1 DPATYEEAMM
11 SPDSNKWQEA
21 MKSEMGSMY
30 DNKVWTL
37 VDLPDS
43 RKAVENKWIFKRKTD
58 ADGNITVYKA
68 RLVAKGFR
76 QIQGVD
82 YDETFS
88 PVAKLKSVRILLAIA
103 AFFDYEIWQMDVKT
117 AFLNGDIEEELYMVQ
132 PKGFV
137 DPKNAD
143 KVCKLQRSIYGL
155 KQASRSWNRRFDKVI
170 KDFGFI
176 QCHGEACIYKKIKTS
191 NRAITE
197 YIPGQDSKK
206 FRMDESKKGFLP
218 MLPGKVLSKTQGPAT
233 AEERERMSQIP
244 YASVGSIMYAMLC
257 TRPDIAHAVSLT
269 SRYQSDPGI
278 EHWTAVKNI
287 LYLKRTKDMF
297 LCYGGDQELV
307 VTSYTDASWN
317 TDPDDSKSQSGYVF
331 ILNGAAVSWASS
343 KQCTVVKS
351 STESEYIAAS
361 EASSEAVWMKRF
373 IVELGVVPSALD
385 PLVIYCDNMGAIA
398 NAQEPR
404 SHKRLKHIKLR
415 YHSIR
420 EYIEDG
426 EVKICKVHTDLNVAD
441 PLTKALP
448 RAKHDQ
454 HQNAMGVRY
463 GYIYLMKHK
472 SETFEKFKEFQS
484 EVENQRN
491 KKIKFLRSDRGGEY
505 LSYEFSMH
513 LKKCGILSQLTPPG
527 TPQRNVSERRNRTLL
542 DMVRSMMSLTDLP
555 LSFWSYALETAAFTL
570 NRAPSKSVETTP
582 YELWFNK
589 KPKLSFLK
597 VWGCEAYV
605 KKLQPDKLEPK
616 AEKCV
621 FIGYP
626 KETIGST
633 RDRATPDWYD
643 PCLNVMIV
651 DNNDEDPATY
661 EEAMMSP
668 DSNKWQEAMKSEMG
682 SMYDNKVWTLVDLP
696 DSRKAV
702 ENKWIFKR
710 KTDADGVDYD
720 ETFSPVAKLK
730 SVRILLAIAAFFDYE
745 IWQMDVKTAFLNG
758 DIEEELYMRSIYGL
772 KQASRSWNRRF
783 DKVIKDFG
791 FIQCHG
797 EACIYKKVSGSSV
810 AFLILYVDDILLIG
824 NDIELLSSVKGYLN
838 NSFSMKD
845 LGEASYIL
853 GIKIYRDRSRRLI
866 GLSQS
871 TYLDKILKKF
881 RMDESKKGF
890 LPMLPG
896 KVLSKT
902 QGPATA
908 EERERM
914 SQIPYASAVGSI
926 MYAMLCTRP
935 DIAHAVS
942 LTSRYQSDPG
952 IEHWTAVKNILKYL
966 KRTKDMFL
974 CYGGDQ
980 ELVVTS
986 YTDASWNTDPDDSK
1000 SQSGYVFILNGAAVS
1015 WASSKQCTVAKSST
1029 ESEYIAAEAS
1039 SEAVWMKRFIVEL
1052 GVVPSALDPLVI
1064 YCDNM
1069 GAIANAQEPRSH
1081 KRLKHIR
1088 RRWRKMTSTSDIAT
1102 DFAFFAK
1109 KYKGKL
1115 PMLLN
1120 DKKKKRTC
1128 YNCDEESHFANECP
1142 YEKRVDKPK
1151 FIKGVKPRLKPNPI
1165 NDLYKRNKGRA
1176 FVGAEYL
1183 SDEEEEDEEKEAGV
1197 AGLAFSKP
1205 GSLFTYDY
1213 SKDYSTENDVGSS
1226 FMARITQDD
1235 DSDDSSSS
1243 TTVGSCLMA
1252 RETKVMEPPPSLSSV
1267 LDNEAENQDEL
1278 TVLKELY
1285 NVRCTLRGEAL
1296 VKFDFLMDSLKEKDE
1311 SIEELEYHLND
1322 KERRFNLL
1330 RQELKTERCISQG
1343 LKQQIETYELDKV
1356 KDLETIERAQSLTQ
1370 ELNASKEELEVA
1382 HASLTRDLDHLERA
1396 NKLVKDELKKLGK
1409 NHDLLQETYSKAL
1422 ESMND
1427 SIVDKNVAS
1436 SSTTFTSEHAK
1447 LVAEHVRLQ
1456 EELSLHVETNTYLE
1470 SLVTKYGLNYYP
1482 NESACEQATTLEEN
1496 VRLKKELAK
1505 FTTTKSK
1512 MGLDDLL
1519 SNQRSNNQKYGLGY
1533 VPKSYKKNNYKK
1545 EKPAQEKN
1553 KKVTNDGK
1561 APKGKAASGDRT
1573 GPNNHY
1579 ALFVDY
1585 YGDVYANYVGPRNGY
1600 AYRGSDNLK
1609 LVLVGYVENNL
1620 YVVDL
1625 SKESPSP
1632 STCLMAA
1639 KHDEGWLWHRRLG
1652 HVNMRNLK
1660 QLLKGEHIVGL
1671 TGISFEKDRVCSAC
1685 VAGKQLKK
1693 KHPIKSIVTTSRP
1706 LELLHLDLFGPSHYD
1721 TLGGS
1726 KYGLVIVDD
1735 YSRYSWVFL
1744 LKSKDE
1750 THREF
1755 ITFAKK
1761 AQRTYESEIKAIR
1774 TDNGTEFKNYTMQE
1788 FVDDEGIK
1796 HEFSA
1801 PYTPQQNGVV
1811 ERKNRTIIEMAR
1823 TMLSEF
1829 NSPHNFWGEAISTA
1843 VHYSNRLFLRPLH
1856 NKTPYELLTGNKPNV
1871 MYIRVFG
1878 CKCLVKNN
1886 KGKLG
1891 KFETRTIEGIFVGY
1905 AENSHAYRYYNRS
1918 TGTIEVSC
1926 DVVFLEDNGSQ
1937 VEQVVP
1943 CVAGNNDDP
1952 SSAIKHMGIGHIRPM
1967 EVHSDDQGDGI
1978 DVSSSPQVEPSS
1990 TQVEPSSATQDVSST
2005 QDEPHPEEQ
2014 EESPQPT
2021 EQDHDDDQETS
2032 STHVQAQVVPH
2043 DQVLARDEFI
2053 DHEGTIR
2060 KIKAA
2065 TRASDM
2071 KVDLVLG
2078 SISKGVVHEALVDP
2092 DWVIAMQEELECFTR
2107 NEVWSL
2113 VERPKDHRI
2122 NVIGTKWVFK
2132 NKQDE
2137 DGIVIRN
2144 KARLVAQGFAQIE
2157 GMDFEDTFAPV
2168 ARLEAIRLLL
2178 AFASFHNFKLY
2189 QMDVKSA
2196 FLNGPLKE
2204 TAYVAQPPGFEDP
2217 CRPNHVYLLHK
2228 ALYGLKQAPRAWYEF
2243 LRDFLLQD
2251 GFCMGTVD
2259 STLFTKRVKGGG
2271 LFICQIYVDDIIFG
2285 GTNPNHNKAFELL
2298 MTRKFEMS
2306 MMGEL
2311 KFFLGFQVRQL
2322 AKGTFISQEKYVK
2335 DMLKKFNMTNASPM
2349 KTPMPV
2355 KGQLGSCDGEKDVDI
2370 KPGRPASQ
2378 PAGPAPCP
2386 VNRMDN
2392 RLVRSTVRSD
2402 RPLRRL
2408 AQLFRII
2415 SSKHLDIG
2423 YAFGFLIYTDDMYTY
2438 PLCSLLFYFA
2448 DSQEVGAVRIVALP
2462 PREEGLQRLHH
2473 AVLVAV
2479 QLSPLVAVQLG
2490 DASSHLPIKGKI
2502 NM

>member
-1 DPATYEEAMM
+1 MNRVDEASHNHEASHNLALKARADHGGEEA
-11 SPDSNKWQEA
+11 
-21 MKSEMGSMY
+21 
-30 DNKVWTL
+30 
-37 VDLPDS
+37 
-43 RKAVENKWIFKRKTD
+43 
-58 ADGNITVYKA
+58 
-68 RLVAKGFR
+68 
-76 QIQGVD
+76 
-82 YDETFS
+82 
-88 PVAKLKSVRILLAIA
+88 
-103 AFFDYEIWQMDVKT
+103 YEI
-117 AFLNGDIEEELYMVQ
+117 EE
-132 PKGFV
+132 
-137 DPKNAD
+137 
-143 KVCKLQRSIYGL
+143 
-155 KQASRSWNRRFDKVI
+155 
-170 KDFGFI
+170 
-176 QCHGEACIYKKIKTS
+176 
-191 NRAITE
+191 
-197 YIPGQDSKK
+197 
-206 FRMDESKKGFLP
+206 DE
-218 MLPGKVLSKTQGPAT
+218 
-233 AEERERMSQIP
+233 E
-244 YASVGSIMYAMLC
+244 
-257 TRPDIAHAVSLT
+257 
-269 SRYQSDPGI
+269 
-278 EHWTAVKNI
+278 
-287 LYLKRTKDMF
+287 
-297 LCYGGDQELV
+297 
-307 VTSYTDASWN
+307 
-317 TDPDDSKSQSGYVF
+317 
-331 ILNGAAVSWASS
+331 
-343 KQCTVVKS
+343 
-351 STESEYIAAS
+351 
-361 EASSEAVWMKRF
+361 
-373 IVELGVVPSALD
+373 
-385 PLVIYCDNMGAIA
+385 
-398 NAQEPR
+398 
-404 SHKRLKHIKLR
+404 
-415 YHSIR
+415 
-420 EYIEDG
+420 
-426 EVKICKVHTDLNVAD
+426 
-441 PLTKALP
+441 
-448 RAKHDQ
+448 
-454 HQNAMGVRY
+454 
-463 GYIYLMKHK
+463 
-472 SETFEKFKEFQS
+472 
-484 EVENQRN
+484 
-491 KKIKFLRSDRGGEY
+491 
-505 LSYEFSMH
+505 
-513 LKKCGILSQLTPPG
+513 
-527 TPQRNVSERRNRTLL
+527 
-542 DMVRSMMSLTDLP
+542 
-555 LSFWSYALETAAFTL
+555 
-570 NRAPSKSVETTP
+570 
-582 YELWFNK
+582 
-589 KPKLSFLK
+589 
-597 VWGCEAYV
+597 
-605 KKLQPDKLEPK
+605 
-616 AEKCV
+616 
-621 FIGYP
+621 
-626 KETIGST
+626 
-633 RDRATPDWYD
+633 
-643 PCLNVMIV
+643 
-651 DNNDEDPATY
+651 
-661 EEAMMSP
+661 
-668 DSNKWQEAMKSEMG
+668 
-682 SMYDNKVWTLVDLP
+682 
-696 DSRKAV
+696 
-702 ENKWIFKR
+702 
-710 KTDADGVDYD
+710 
-720 ETFSPVAKLK
+720 
-730 SVRILLAIAAFFDYE
+730 
-745 IWQMDVKTAFLNG
+745 
-758 DIEEELYMRSIYGL
+758 
-772 KQASRSWNRRF
+772 
-783 DKVIKDFG
+783 
-791 FIQCHG
+791 
-797 EACIYKKVSGSSV
+797 
-810 AFLILYVDDILLIG
+810 
-824 NDIELLSSVKGYLN
+824 
-838 NSFSMKD
+838 
-845 LGEASYIL
+845 
-853 GIKIYRDRSRRLI
+853 
-866 GLSQS
+866 
-871 TYLDKILKKF
+871 
-881 RMDESKKGF
+881 
-890 LPMLPG
+890 
-896 KVLSKT
+896 
-902 QGPATA
+902 
-908 EERERM
+908 
-914 SQIPYASAVGSI
+914 
-926 MYAMLCTRP
+926 
-935 DIAHAVS
+935 
-942 LTSRYQSDPG
+942 
-952 IEHWTAVKNILKYL
+952 
-966 KRTKDMFL
+966 
-974 CYGGDQ
+974 
-980 ELVVTS
+980 
-986 YTDASWNTDPDDSK
+986 
-1000 SQSGYVFILNGAAVS
+1000 
-1015 WASSKQCTVAKSST
+1015 
-1029 ESEYIAAEAS
+1029 
-1039 SEAVWMKRFIVEL
+1039 
-1052 GVVPSALDPLVI
+1052 
-1064 YCDNM
+1064 
-1069 GAIANAQEPRSH
+1069 
-1081 KRLKHIR
+1081 
-1088 RRWRKMTSTSDIAT
+1088 MTSTSDIAT

-1165 NDLYKRNKGRA
+1165 NDRYKRNKGRA

-1197 AGLAFSKP
+1197 AGFSKP

-1226 FMARITQDD
+1226 FMARVTQDD

-1243 TTVGSCLMA
+1243 TTIGSCLMA

-1356 KDLETIERAQSLTQ
+1356 KDLETIERAQLLTQ

-1409 NHDLLQETYSKAL
+1409 NHDLLQESYSKAL

-1519 SNQRSNNQKYGLGY
+1519 SKQRSNNQKYGLGY
-1533 VPKSYKKNNYKK
+1533 VPKPYKKNNYNK

-1600 AYRGSDNLK
+1600 AYRGYSIW
-1609 LVLVGYVENNL
+1609 GY
-1620 YVVDL
+1620 
-1625 SKESPSP
+1625 SS
-1632 STCLMAA
+1632 
-1639 KHDEGWLWHRRLG
+1639 G
-1652 HVNMRNLK
+1652 
-1660 QLLKGEHIVGL
+1660 
-1671 TGISFEKDRVCSAC
+1671 
-1685 VAGKQLKK
+1685 
-1693 KHPIKSIVTTSRP
+1693 
-1706 LELLHLDLFGPSHYD
+1706 GP
-1721 TLGGS
+1721 
-1726 KYGLVIVDD
+1726 K
-1735 YSRYSWVFL
+1735 WVFDSGCTNHMTGGRGVL
-1744 LKSKDE
+1744 DQFIEDINKKSSITFGDNSKGK
-1750 THREF
+1750 EF

-1978 DVSSSPQVEPSS
+1978 EVSSSPQVEPSS

-2144 KARLVAQGFAQIE
+2144 KAR
-2157 GMDFEDTFAPV
+2157 
-2168 ARLEAIRLLL
+2168 
-2178 AFASFHNFKLY
+2178 
-2189 QMDVKSA
+2189 
-2196 FLNGPLKE
+2196 
-2204 TAYVAQPPGFEDP
+2204 
-2217 CRPNHVYLLHK
+2217 
-2228 ALYGLKQAPRAWYEF
+2228 
-2243 LRDFLLQD
+2243 
-2251 GFCMGTVD
+2251 
-2259 STLFTKRVKGGG
+2259 
-2271 LFICQIYVDDIIFG
+2271 
-2285 GTNPNHNKAFELL
+2285 
-2298 MTRKFEMS
+2298 KFEMS

-2355 KGQLGSCDGEKDVDI
+2355 KGQLGSCDGSWSGESETRGNVSKRGRANPPRRSSNRVPPPAQQGLDGGSSVGGRTKSVATKHKDKHVAQEDDEVV
-2370 KPGRPASQ
+2370 PT
-2378 PAGPAPCP
+2378 
-2386 VNRMDN
+2386 VNVGAAN
-2392 RLVRSTVRSD
+2392 RLEWKAWRTVNPYRFAKPTYTRSD
-2402 RPLRRL
+2402 
-2408 AQLFRII
+2408 
-2415 SSKHLDIG
+2415 K
-2423 YAFGFLIYTDDMYTY
+2423 AFWTNT
-2438 PLCSLLFYFA
+2438 
-2448 DSQEVGAVRIVALP
+2448 Q
-2462 PREEGLQRLHH
+2462 
-2473 AVLVAV
+2473 AVLWEGYYDSHEYMKHGNIVSPKAINPVELALHEATKYRFVV
-2479 QLSPLVAVQLG
+2479 QTLKNLGVYDLVCLKPDDTQDDPTYCPLLVRQFHCTVFFHDDEDRTLTWMTGKTKYSCTYSQCAAMGCG
-2490 DASSHLPIKGKI
+2490 DE
-2502 NM
+2502 

>member
-1 DPATYEEAMM
+1 
-11 SPDSNKWQEA
+11 
-21 MKSEMGSMY
+21 
-30 DNKVWTL
+30 
-37 VDLPDS
+37 
-43 RKAVENKWIFKRKTD
+43 
-58 ADGNITVYKA
+58 
-68 RLVAKGFR
+68 
-76 QIQGVD
+76 
-82 YDETFS
+82 
-88 PVAKLKSVRILLAIA
+88 
-103 AFFDYEIWQMDVKT
+103 
-117 AFLNGDIEEELYMVQ
+117 
-132 PKGFV
+132 
-137 DPKNAD
+137 
-143 KVCKLQRSIYGL
+143 
-155 KQASRSWNRRFDKVI
+155 
-170 KDFGFI
+170 
-176 QCHGEACIYKKIKTS
+176 
-191 NRAITE
+191 
-197 YIPGQDSKK
+197 
-206 FRMDESKKGFLP
+206 
-218 MLPGKVLSKTQGPAT
+218 
-233 AEERERMSQIP
+233 
-244 YASVGSIMYAMLC
+244 
-257 TRPDIAHAVSLT
+257 
-269 SRYQSDPGI
+269 
-278 EHWTAVKNI
+278 
-287 LYLKRTKDMF
+287 
-297 LCYGGDQELV
+297 
-307 VTSYTDASWN
+307 
-317 TDPDDSKSQSGYVF
+317 
-331 ILNGAAVSWASS
+331 
-343 KQCTVVKS
+343 
-351 STESEYIAAS
+351 
-361 EASSEAVWMKRF
+361 
-373 IVELGVVPSALD
+373 
-385 PLVIYCDNMGAIA
+385 
-398 NAQEPR
+398 
-404 SHKRLKHIKLR
+404 
-415 YHSIR
+415 
-420 EYIEDG
+420 
-426 EVKICKVHTDLNVAD
+426 
-441 PLTKALP
+441 
-448 RAKHDQ
+448 
-454 HQNAMGVRY
+454 
-463 GYIYLMKHK
+463 
-472 SETFEKFKEFQS
+472 
-484 EVENQRN
+484 
-491 KKIKFLRSDRGGEY
+491 
-505 LSYEFSMH
+505 
-513 LKKCGILSQLTPPG
+513 
-527 TPQRNVSERRNRTLL
+527 
-542 DMVRSMMSLTDLP
+542 
-555 LSFWSYALETAAFTL
+555 
-570 NRAPSKSVETTP
+570 
-582 YELWFNK
+582 
-589 KPKLSFLK
+589 
-597 VWGCEAYV
+597 
-605 KKLQPDKLEPK
+605 
-616 AEKCV
+616 
-621 FIGYP
+621 
-626 KETIGST
+626 
-633 RDRATPDWYD
+633 
-643 PCLNVMIV
+643 
-651 DNNDEDPATY
+651 
-661 EEAMMSP
+661 
-668 DSNKWQEAMKSEMG
+668 
-682 SMYDNKVWTLVDLP
+682 
-696 DSRKAV
+696 
-702 ENKWIFKR
+702 
-710 KTDADGVDYD
+710 
-720 ETFSPVAKLK
+720 
-730 SVRILLAIAAFFDYE
+730 
-745 IWQMDVKTAFLNG
+745 
-758 DIEEELYMRSIYGL
+758 
-772 KQASRSWNRRF
+772 
-783 DKVIKDFG
+783 
-791 FIQCHG
+791 
-797 EACIYKKVSGSSV
+797 
-810 AFLILYVDDILLIG
+810 
-824 NDIELLSSVKGYLN
+824 
-838 NSFSMKD
+838 
-845 LGEASYIL
+845 
-853 GIKIYRDRSRRLI
+853 
-866 GLSQS
+866 
-871 TYLDKILKKF
+871 
-881 RMDESKKGF
+881 
-890 LPMLPG
+890 
-896 KVLSKT
+896 
-902 QGPATA
+902 
-908 EERERM
+908 
-914 SQIPYASAVGSI
+914 
-926 MYAMLCTRP
+926 
-935 DIAHAVS
+935 
-942 LTSRYQSDPG
+942 
-952 IEHWTAVKNILKYL
+952 
-966 KRTKDMFL
+966 
-974 CYGGDQ
+974 
-980 ELVVTS
+980 
-986 YTDASWNTDPDDSK
+986 
-1000 SQSGYVFILNGAAVS
+1000 
-1015 WASSKQCTVAKSST
+1015 
-1029 ESEYIAAEAS
+1029 
-1039 SEAVWMKRFIVEL
+1039 
-1052 GVVPSALDPLVI
+1052 
-1064 YCDNM
+1064 
-1069 GAIANAQEPRSH
+1069 
-1081 KRLKHIR
+1081 
-1088 RRWRKMTSTSDIAT
+1088 MTSTSDIAT

-1165 NDLYKRNKGRA
+1165 NDRYKRNKGRA

-1226 FMARITQDD
+1226 FMARMTQDD

-1330 RQELKTERCISQG
+1330 RQELKIERCISQG

-1519 SNQRSNNQKYGLGY
+1519 SKQRSNNQKYGLGY
-1533 VPKSYKKNNYKK
+1533 VPKPYKKNNYKK

-1561 APKGKAASGDRT
+1561 TPKGKATSGDRT

-1600 AYRGSDNLK
+1600 AYRGYSIWGYSSGGPKWVFDSGCTNHMTGGRGVLDQFIEDINKKSSITFGDNSKGKVLGYGKVAISKDLCLETVMLVEHLGYNLLSIYHLADAGYNSYFTKYYVQVFRSDNLK

-1871 MYIRVFG
+1871 MYICVFG

-1943 CVAGNNDDP
+1943 CVAGNDDDP

-1978 DVSSSPQVEPSS
+1978 EVSSSPQVEPSS

-2014 EESPQPT
+2014 EESPQST

-2078 SISKGVVHEALVDP
+2078 SISKGVVTRRHHALLMTYCQHHAFVSSFEPLKVHEALVDP

-2370 KPGRPASQ
+2370 KVPRWRWNPVVAPHHISPPSTFNVLLGSSAGGRTKSVSGKRKDKHAAQEDDEIVPTFNVGNVNRLEWQELRTVNPYRFEQRTYTQGDKFFWTKTQAVLWDGYYDSHEFMKNGDIVSPKAINPVELGLHEATKYRFVVETLKGMGLYDLVCLKPDDQQEDPTFCPLLVRQFHCTVFFHDDEDRTITWMTGKRKYSCTYSQFRAAMGCGGDSAPGYKIHSRSKLTKGDISFCYPANPIPGPPTISGMYYSYLVLAKMFRENLISKVRKIDGCDLIHCELKRAVMDRMTPNYAQ
-2378 PAGPAPCP
+2378 YVQRLINYIVPAPLNTLGEKVIMDPFKIPTQEATRPDVPSMMPTTERRSKERHDHDASSSYSRRPKHGAARFFSSMWQMCKNTNDVAHQSLTMNQETRRRQNEFMASRNHP
-2386 VNRMDN
+2386 VPPSGPEMEP
-2392 RLVRSTVRSD
+2392 VVAPQWEM
-2402 RPLRRL
+2402 PLL
-2408 AQLFRII
+2408 TDEMIQNFDF
-2415 SSKHLDIG
+2415 SM
-2423 YAFGFLIYTDDMYTY
+2423 YAHG
-2438 PLCSLLFYFA
+2438 S
-2448 DSQEVGAVRIVALP
+2448 LP
-2462 PREEGLQRLHH
+2462 PRTARAPTPPGDGGDEDE
-2473 AVLVAV
+2473 
-2479 QLSPLVAVQLG
+2479 G
-2490 DASSHLPIKGKI
+2490 DAASRDEGASSYSSGHEFY
-2502 NM
+2502 

>member
-1 DPATYEEAMM
+1 MEKLFEGLDD
-11 SPDSNKWQEA
+11 DSNLSVKEMKSRLLAYDAEKKKKEDELQSQMAEMTAMLKNLTAGGAPSGASASKETFHEVNHDYPKNTSPMPHINHSGTVPHFDGTHFPFWKSAMESHIRSCSVELWEIIVHGYREPQDPVRLTSTEFYNRQLNASARDKIRSGINRKLLDQVNDIGSAKELWDRIVVLQEGTDLIQSALYETAKQEA
-21 MKSEMGSMY
+21 HQFMIREGESVADAYARLGALRVRVKGLGVEKYNDGFEMNEAFIKS
-30 DNKVWTL
+30 KVIAMIAVKQEDTNLALNLQIMTKSADLNSDDL
-37 VDLPDS
+37 VS
-43 RKAVENKWIFKRKTD
+43 YVAANENMAKAGKRLMAMNRVD
-58 ADGNITVYKA
+58 EASHNHEASHNLALKA
-68 RLVAKGFR
+68 RADHGR
-76 QIQGVD
+76 
-82 YDETFS
+82 EE
-88 PVAKLKSVRILLAIA
+88 
-103 AFFDYEIWQMDVKT
+103 DYEI
-117 AFLNGDIEEELYMVQ
+117 EE
-132 PKGFV
+132 
-137 DPKNAD
+137 
-143 KVCKLQRSIYGL
+143 
-155 KQASRSWNRRFDKVI
+155 
-170 KDFGFI
+170 
-176 QCHGEACIYKKIKTS
+176 
-191 NRAITE
+191 
-197 YIPGQDSKK
+197 
-206 FRMDESKKGFLP
+206 DE
-218 MLPGKVLSKTQGPAT
+218 
-233 AEERERMSQIP
+233 E
-244 YASVGSIMYAMLC
+244 
-257 TRPDIAHAVSLT
+257 
-269 SRYQSDPGI
+269 
-278 EHWTAVKNI
+278 
-287 LYLKRTKDMF
+287 
-297 LCYGGDQELV
+297 
-307 VTSYTDASWN
+307 
-317 TDPDDSKSQSGYVF
+317 
-331 ILNGAAVSWASS
+331 
-343 KQCTVVKS
+343 
-351 STESEYIAAS
+351 
-361 EASSEAVWMKRF
+361 
-373 IVELGVVPSALD
+373 
-385 PLVIYCDNMGAIA
+385 
-398 NAQEPR
+398 
-404 SHKRLKHIKLR
+404 
-415 YHSIR
+415 
-420 EYIEDG
+420 
-426 EVKICKVHTDLNVAD
+426 
-441 PLTKALP
+441 
-448 RAKHDQ
+448 
-454 HQNAMGVRY
+454 
-463 GYIYLMKHK
+463 
-472 SETFEKFKEFQS
+472 
-484 EVENQRN
+484 
-491 KKIKFLRSDRGGEY
+491 
-505 LSYEFSMH
+505 
-513 LKKCGILSQLTPPG
+513 
-527 TPQRNVSERRNRTLL
+527 
-542 DMVRSMMSLTDLP
+542 
-555 LSFWSYALETAAFTL
+555 
-570 NRAPSKSVETTP
+570 
-582 YELWFNK
+582 
-589 KPKLSFLK
+589 
-597 VWGCEAYV
+597 
-605 KKLQPDKLEPK
+605 
-616 AEKCV
+616 
-621 FIGYP
+621 
-626 KETIGST
+626 
-633 RDRATPDWYD
+633 
-643 PCLNVMIV
+643 
-651 DNNDEDPATY
+651 
-661 EEAMMSP
+661 
-668 DSNKWQEAMKSEMG
+668 
-682 SMYDNKVWTLVDLP
+682 
-696 DSRKAV
+696 
-702 ENKWIFKR
+702 
-710 KTDADGVDYD
+710 
-720 ETFSPVAKLK
+720 
-730 SVRILLAIAAFFDYE
+730 
-745 IWQMDVKTAFLNG
+745 
-758 DIEEELYMRSIYGL
+758 
-772 KQASRSWNRRF
+772 
-783 DKVIKDFG
+783 
-791 FIQCHG
+791 
-797 EACIYKKVSGSSV
+797 
-810 AFLILYVDDILLIG
+810 
-824 NDIELLSSVKGYLN
+824 
-838 NSFSMKD
+838 
-845 LGEASYIL
+845 
-853 GIKIYRDRSRRLI
+853 
-866 GLSQS
+866 
-871 TYLDKILKKF
+871 
-881 RMDESKKGF
+881 
-890 LPMLPG
+890 
-896 KVLSKT
+896 
-902 QGPATA
+902 
-908 EERERM
+908 
-914 SQIPYASAVGSI
+914 
-926 MYAMLCTRP
+926 
-935 DIAHAVS
+935 
-942 LTSRYQSDPG
+942 
-952 IEHWTAVKNILKYL
+952 
-966 KRTKDMFL
+966 
-974 CYGGDQ
+974 
-980 ELVVTS
+980 
-986 YTDASWNTDPDDSK
+986 
-1000 SQSGYVFILNGAAVS
+1000 
-1015 WASSKQCTVAKSST
+1015 
-1029 ESEYIAAEAS
+1029 
-1039 SEAVWMKRFIVEL
+1039 
-1052 GVVPSALDPLVI
+1052 
-1064 YCDNM
+1064 
-1069 GAIANAQEPRSH
+1069 
-1081 KRLKHIR
+1081 
-1088 RRWRKMTSTSDIAT
+1088 MTSTSDIAT

-1128 YNCDEESHFANECP
+1128 YNCDEDNHFANECP

-1165 NDLYKRNKGRA
+1165 NDRYKRNKGRA

-1226 FMARITQDD
+1226 FMARTTQDD
-1235 DSDDSSSS
+1235 DSDDSPSS
-1243 TTVGSCLMA
+1243 TIVGSCLMA

-1267 LDNEAENQDEL
+1267 LDDEAENQEEL
-1278 TVLKELY
+1278 IVLKELY

-1330 RQELKTERCISQG
+1330 RQELKTERCISQ
-1343 LKQQIETYELDKV
+1343 
-1356 KDLETIERAQSLTQ
+1356 

-1396 NKLVKDELKKLGK
+1396 NKLVKDELKKLGE
-1409 NHDLLQETYSKAL
+1409 NHDLLQETYTKAL

-1427 SIVDKNVAS
+1427 PIIDKDVAS
-1436 SSTTFTSEHAK
+1436 SSTSFTSEHAK
-1447 LVAEHVRLQ
+1447 LVTEHVRLQ

-1470 SLVTKYGLNYYP
+1470 SLVTKYGLNYHP
-1482 NESACEQATTLEEN
+1482 NESACEQATILEEN

-1519 SNQRSNNQKYGLGY
+1519 SKQRSNNQKYGLGY
-1533 VPKSYKKNNYKK
+1533 VPKPYKKNNYKK

-1561 APKGKAASGDRT
+1561 APKGKATSGDRT

-1579 ALFVDY
+1579 ALFIDY

-1600 AYRGSDNLK
+1600 AYRGYSIWGYSSGGPKWVFDSGCTNHMTGGRGVLDQFIEDINKKSSITFGDNSKGKVLGYGKVAISKDLCLETVMLVEHLGYNLLSIYHLADAGYNSYFTKYYVQVFRSDNLK

-1943 CVAGNNDDP
+1943 CVAGNDDDP

-1967 EVHSDDQGDGI
+1967 EVHNDDQGDGVE
-1978 DVSSSPQVEPSS
+1978 VSSSPQVEPSS
-1990 TQVEPSSATQDVSST
+1990 TQVEPSSATQDLSST
-2005 QDEPHPEEQ
+2005 QDEPHSEEQ

-2078 SISKGVVHEALVDP
+2078 SISKGVVTRRHHALLITYCQHHAFVSSFEPLKVHEALVDP

-2137 DGIVIRN
+2137 NGIVIRN

-2157 GMDFEDTFAPV
+2157 DKTLLDTTCSGSFTSNKEEFKRDLLDRIKENAEDWENDKGKESGYADKPPFKPLPPKEGNEEKEKKKKKKGTKKKKKKKKKRIKRKRNPSNEIFSELDEINAQVPILPGSIQHPRAARALWAPDDRV
-2168 ARLEAIRLLL
+2168 ARPGLGPRHPMAC
-2178 AFASFHNFKLY
+2178 AKASC
-2189 QMDVKSA
+2189 
-2196 FLNGPLKE
+2196 
-2204 TAYVAQPPGFEDP
+2204 
-2217 CRPNHVYLLHK
+2217 CR
-2228 ALYGLKQAPRAWYEF
+2228 
-2243 LRDFLLQD
+2243 
-2251 GFCMGTVD
+2251 T
-2259 STLFTKRVKGGG
+2259 S
-2271 LFICQIYVDDIIFG
+2271 
-2285 GTNPNHNKAFELL
+2285 
-2298 MTRKFEMS
+2298 TRKPS
-2306 MMGEL
+2306 
-2311 KFFLGFQVRQL
+2311 KAPQPTTL
-2322 AKGTFISQEKYVK
+2322 A
-2335 DMLKKFNMTNASPM
+2335 A
-2349 KTPMPV
+2349 
-2355 KGQLGSCDGEKDVDI
+2355 QLGEE
-2370 KPGRPASQ
+2370 ASQ
-2378 PAGPAPCP
+2378 PNKRKDKHAAQEDDEIVPDFNVADANRLDWQDLRTVNPYRYEQRTYTGGDKFFWTKTQAALWDGFYNTQECMKNGAVVKPKAINPEELALHEATKYRFVVETLKGMGLYDLVCLKPDDEQEDPTYCPLLVRQFHCTVFFHDDADRTMTWMTGREKYSCTYTQFCAAMGFGGGRAQGTEFILGLSSLEMFRESLISKSGDSSEVRNYHLNLIVMDRMTPNYAQYVQRLINYIVPAPLNTLDERFIMEPFKFPTQEGRPEVPSMMPPNERRSKERHDPAASSSYSRRPKHGAARFFSSMWQMCKNTNDVAHQSLALNQETRRRQNEFMASRNAP
-2386 VNRMDN
+2386 VPPSGPEMEP
-2392 RLVRSTVRSD
+2392 VVA
-2402 RPLRRL
+2402 P
-2408 AQLFRII
+2408 QWEMP
-2415 SSKHLDIG
+2415 HLTDEMIQNFDFSM
-2423 YAFGFLIYTDDMYTY
+2423 YAHG
-2438 PLCSLLFYFA
+2438 
-2448 DSQEVGAVRIVALP
+2448 GLP
-2462 PREEGLQRLHH
+2462 PRTARAPTPTDDDGDEDE
-2473 AVLVAV
+2473 
-2479 QLSPLVAVQLG
+2479 G
-2490 DASSHLPIKGKI
+2490 DAAARDDGESSYSVGHEFY
-2502 NM
+2502 

>member
-1 DPATYEEAMM
+1 MIREGESLADAYARLGALKVRIKGLGAEKYDDGFEMNEGFIKSKVIAMIAVKQEDTNLALNLQIMTKSADLNSDDLVSYVAANENMAKAGKMLMAMNRVDEA
-11 SPDSNKWQEA
+11 SHNHEA
-21 MKSEMGSMY
+21 PH
-30 DNKVWTL
+30 NL
-37 VDLPDS
+37 AL
-43 RKAVENKWIFKRKTD
+43 
-58 ADGNITVYKA
+58 KA
-68 RLVAKGFR
+68 RADHG
-76 QIQGVD
+76 G
-82 YDETFS
+82 EEE
-88 PVAKLKSVRILLAIA
+88 
-103 AFFDYEIWQMDVKT
+103 YEI
-117 AFLNGDIEEELYMVQ
+117 EE
-132 PKGFV
+132 
-137 DPKNAD
+137 
-143 KVCKLQRSIYGL
+143 
-155 KQASRSWNRRFDKVI
+155 
-170 KDFGFI
+170 
-176 QCHGEACIYKKIKTS
+176 
-191 NRAITE
+191 
-197 YIPGQDSKK
+197 
-206 FRMDESKKGFLP
+206 DE
-218 MLPGKVLSKTQGPAT
+218 
-233 AEERERMSQIP
+233 E
-244 YASVGSIMYAMLC
+244 
-257 TRPDIAHAVSLT
+257 
-269 SRYQSDPGI
+269 
-278 EHWTAVKNI
+278 
-287 LYLKRTKDMF
+287 
-297 LCYGGDQELV
+297 
-307 VTSYTDASWN
+307 
-317 TDPDDSKSQSGYVF
+317 
-331 ILNGAAVSWASS
+331 
-343 KQCTVVKS
+343 
-351 STESEYIAAS
+351 
-361 EASSEAVWMKRF
+361 
-373 IVELGVVPSALD
+373 
-385 PLVIYCDNMGAIA
+385 
-398 NAQEPR
+398 
-404 SHKRLKHIKLR
+404 
-415 YHSIR
+415 
-420 EYIEDG
+420 
-426 EVKICKVHTDLNVAD
+426 
-441 PLTKALP
+441 
-448 RAKHDQ
+448 
-454 HQNAMGVRY
+454 
-463 GYIYLMKHK
+463 
-472 SETFEKFKEFQS
+472 
-484 EVENQRN
+484 
-491 KKIKFLRSDRGGEY
+491 
-505 LSYEFSMH
+505 
-513 LKKCGILSQLTPPG
+513 
-527 TPQRNVSERRNRTLL
+527 
-542 DMVRSMMSLTDLP
+542 
-555 LSFWSYALETAAFTL
+555 
-570 NRAPSKSVETTP
+570 
-582 YELWFNK
+582 
-589 KPKLSFLK
+589 
-597 VWGCEAYV
+597 
-605 KKLQPDKLEPK
+605 
-616 AEKCV
+616 
-621 FIGYP
+621 
-626 KETIGST
+626 
-633 RDRATPDWYD
+633 
-643 PCLNVMIV
+643 
-651 DNNDEDPATY
+651 
-661 EEAMMSP
+661 
-668 DSNKWQEAMKSEMG
+668 
-682 SMYDNKVWTLVDLP
+682 
-696 DSRKAV
+696 
-702 ENKWIFKR
+702 
-710 KTDADGVDYD
+710 
-720 ETFSPVAKLK
+720 
-730 SVRILLAIAAFFDYE
+730 
-745 IWQMDVKTAFLNG
+745 
-758 DIEEELYMRSIYGL
+758 
-772 KQASRSWNRRF
+772 
-783 DKVIKDFG
+783 
-791 FIQCHG
+791 
-797 EACIYKKVSGSSV
+797 
-810 AFLILYVDDILLIG
+810 
-824 NDIELLSSVKGYLN
+824 
-838 NSFSMKD
+838 
-845 LGEASYIL
+845 
-853 GIKIYRDRSRRLI
+853 
-866 GLSQS
+866 
-871 TYLDKILKKF
+871 
-881 RMDESKKGF
+881 
-890 LPMLPG
+890 
-896 KVLSKT
+896 
-902 QGPATA
+902 
-908 EERERM
+908 
-914 SQIPYASAVGSI
+914 
-926 MYAMLCTRP
+926 
-935 DIAHAVS
+935 
-942 LTSRYQSDPG
+942 
-952 IEHWTAVKNILKYL
+952 
-966 KRTKDMFL
+966 
-974 CYGGDQ
+974 
-980 ELVVTS
+980 
-986 YTDASWNTDPDDSK
+986 
-1000 SQSGYVFILNGAAVS
+1000 
-1015 WASSKQCTVAKSST
+1015 
-1029 ESEYIAAEAS
+1029 
-1039 SEAVWMKRFIVEL
+1039 
-1052 GVVPSALDPLVI
+1052 
-1064 YCDNM
+1064 
-1069 GAIANAQEPRSH
+1069 
-1081 KRLKHIR
+1081 
-1088 RRWRKMTSTSDIAT
+1088 MTSTSDIAT

-1165 NDLYKRNKGRA
+1165 NDRYKRNKGRA

-1519 SNQRSNNQKYGLGY
+1519 SKQRSNNQKYGLGY
-1533 VPKSYKKNNYKK
+1533 VPKPYKKNNYKK

-1561 APKGKAASGDRT
+1561 APKGKATSGDRT

-1585 YGDVYANYVGPRNGY
+1585 YGDVYANYVGP
-1600 AYRGSDNLK
+1600 
-1609 LVLVGYVENNL
+1609 
-1620 YVVDL
+1620 
-1625 SKESPSP
+1625 P
-1632 STCLMAA
+1632 
-1639 KHDEGWLWHRRLG
+1639 
-1652 HVNMRNLK
+1652 
-1660 QLLKGEHIVGL
+1660 
-1671 TGISFEKDRVCSAC
+1671 
-1685 VAGKQLKK
+1685 GKQLKK

-1823 TMLSEF
+1823 TML
-1829 NSPHNFWGEAISTA
+1829 
-1843 VHYSNRLFLRPLH
+1843 R
-1856 NKTPYELLTGNKPNV
+1856 
-1871 MYIRVFG
+1871 
-1878 CKCLVKNN
+1878 
-1886 KGKLG
+1886 KLG

-1937 VEQVVP
+1937 VEQ
-1943 CVAGNNDDP
+1943 
-1952 SSAIKHMGIGHIRPM
+1952 HMGIGHIRPM

-1978 DVSSSPQVEPSS
+1978 EVSSSPQVEPSS

-2078 SISKGVVHEALVDP
+2078 SISKGVVTRRHHALLMTYCQHHAFVSSFEPLKVHEALVDP

-2322 AKGTFISQEKYVK
+2322 AKGTFISKEKYVK
-2335 DMLKKFNMTNASPM
+2335 DMLKKFNMTN
-2349 KTPMPV
+2349 
-2355 KGQLGSCDGEKDVDI
+2355 
-2370 KPGRPASQ
+2370 
-2378 PAGPAPCP
+2378 
-2386 VNRMDN
+2386 
-2392 RLVRSTVRSD
+2392 
-2402 RPLRRL
+2402 
-2408 AQLFRII
+2408 
-2415 SSKHLDIG
+2415 
-2423 YAFGFLIYTDDMYTY
+2423 
-2438 PLCSLLFYFA
+2438 
-2448 DSQEVGAVRIVALP
+2448 
-2462 PREEGLQRLHH
+2462 
-2473 AVLVAV
+2473 
-2479 QLSPLVAVQLG
+2479 
-2490 DASSHLPIKGKI
+2490 
-2502 NM
+2502 

>member
-1 DPATYEEAMM
+1 MDKLFEGLDD
-11 SPDSNKWQEA
+11 DSNLSVKEMKSRFLAYEAEKKKKEDELQSQMAEMSVMLKNLTTGGAPSGVSASKESFHEVNHDYPRNTSPMPHINHSGTVPHFDGTHFPHWKSSMESHIRSCSVELWEIILHGYREPQDPVRLTSTEFYNRQLNASARDKIRSGINRKLLDQVNDIGSAKELWDRIVVLQEGTDLIQSSLYETAKQEA
-21 MKSEMGSMY
+21 HRFMIREGESIADAYARLGALRVRIKGLGAEKYDDGFEMNEGFIKS
-30 DNKVWTL
+30 KVIAMIAVKQEDTNLALNLQIMTKSADLNSDDL
-37 VDLPDS
+37 VS
-43 RKAVENKWIFKRKTD
+43 YVAANENMAKAGKMLMAMNRVDEASHNHE
-58 ADGNITVYKA
+58 ASHNLALKA
-68 RLVAKGFR
+68 RADHG
-76 QIQGVD
+76 G
-82 YDETFS
+82 EEE
-88 PVAKLKSVRILLAIA
+88 
-103 AFFDYEIWQMDVKT
+103 YEI
-117 AFLNGDIEEELYMVQ
+117 EE
-132 PKGFV
+132 
-137 DPKNAD
+137 
-143 KVCKLQRSIYGL
+143 
-155 KQASRSWNRRFDKVI
+155 
-170 KDFGFI
+170 
-176 QCHGEACIYKKIKTS
+176 
-191 NRAITE
+191 
-197 YIPGQDSKK
+197 
-206 FRMDESKKGFLP
+206 DE
-218 MLPGKVLSKTQGPAT
+218 
-233 AEERERMSQIP
+233 E
-244 YASVGSIMYAMLC
+244 
-257 TRPDIAHAVSLT
+257 
-269 SRYQSDPGI
+269 
-278 EHWTAVKNI
+278 
-287 LYLKRTKDMF
+287 
-297 LCYGGDQELV
+297 
-307 VTSYTDASWN
+307 
-317 TDPDDSKSQSGYVF
+317 
-331 ILNGAAVSWASS
+331 
-343 KQCTVVKS
+343 
-351 STESEYIAAS
+351 
-361 EASSEAVWMKRF
+361 
-373 IVELGVVPSALD
+373 
-385 PLVIYCDNMGAIA
+385 
-398 NAQEPR
+398 
-404 SHKRLKHIKLR
+404 
-415 YHSIR
+415 
-420 EYIEDG
+420 
-426 EVKICKVHTDLNVAD
+426 
-441 PLTKALP
+441 
-448 RAKHDQ
+448 
-454 HQNAMGVRY
+454 
-463 GYIYLMKHK
+463 
-472 SETFEKFKEFQS
+472 
-484 EVENQRN
+484 
-491 KKIKFLRSDRGGEY
+491 
-505 LSYEFSMH
+505 
-513 LKKCGILSQLTPPG
+513 
-527 TPQRNVSERRNRTLL
+527 
-542 DMVRSMMSLTDLP
+542 
-555 LSFWSYALETAAFTL
+555 
-570 NRAPSKSVETTP
+570 
-582 YELWFNK
+582 
-589 KPKLSFLK
+589 
-597 VWGCEAYV
+597 
-605 KKLQPDKLEPK
+605 
-616 AEKCV
+616 
-621 FIGYP
+621 
-626 KETIGST
+626 
-633 RDRATPDWYD
+633 
-643 PCLNVMIV
+643 
-651 DNNDEDPATY
+651 
-661 EEAMMSP
+661 
-668 DSNKWQEAMKSEMG
+668 
-682 SMYDNKVWTLVDLP
+682 
-696 DSRKAV
+696 
-702 ENKWIFKR
+702 
-710 KTDADGVDYD
+710 
-720 ETFSPVAKLK
+720 
-730 SVRILLAIAAFFDYE
+730 
-745 IWQMDVKTAFLNG
+745 
-758 DIEEELYMRSIYGL
+758 
-772 KQASRSWNRRF
+772 
-783 DKVIKDFG
+783 
-791 FIQCHG
+791 
-797 EACIYKKVSGSSV
+797 
-810 AFLILYVDDILLIG
+810 
-824 NDIELLSSVKGYLN
+824 
-838 NSFSMKD
+838 
-845 LGEASYIL
+845 
-853 GIKIYRDRSRRLI
+853 
-866 GLSQS
+866 
-871 TYLDKILKKF
+871 
-881 RMDESKKGF
+881 
-890 LPMLPG
+890 
-896 KVLSKT
+896 
-902 QGPATA
+902 
-908 EERERM
+908 
-914 SQIPYASAVGSI
+914 
-926 MYAMLCTRP
+926 
-935 DIAHAVS
+935 
-942 LTSRYQSDPG
+942 
-952 IEHWTAVKNILKYL
+952 
-966 KRTKDMFL
+966 
-974 CYGGDQ
+974 
-980 ELVVTS
+980 
-986 YTDASWNTDPDDSK
+986 
-1000 SQSGYVFILNGAAVS
+1000 
-1015 WASSKQCTVAKSST
+1015 
-1029 ESEYIAAEAS
+1029 
-1039 SEAVWMKRFIVEL
+1039 
-1052 GVVPSALDPLVI
+1052 
-1064 YCDNM
+1064 
-1069 GAIANAQEPRSH
+1069 
-1081 KRLKHIR
+1081 
-1088 RRWRKMTSTSDIAT
+1088 MTSTSDIAT

-1128 YNCDEESHFANECP
+1128 YNCDEDSHFANECP

-1165 NDLYKRNKGRA
+1165 NDRYKRNKGRA

-1243 TTVGSCLMA
+1243 TTIGSCLMA

-1409 NHDLLQETYSKAL
+1409 NHDLLQESYSKAL

-1447 LVAEHVRLQ
+1447 LVEEHVRLQ

-1519 SNQRSNNQKYGLGY
+1519 SKQRSNNQKYGLGY
-1533 VPKSYKKNNYKK
+1533 VPKPYKKNNYKK

-1561 APKGKAASGDRT
+1561 APKGKATSGDRT

-1652 HVNMRNLK
+1652 H
-1660 QLLKGEHIVGL
+1660 
-1671 TGISFEKDRVCSAC
+1671 KDRVCSAC

-1706 LELLHLDLFGPSHYD
+1706 LELLHLDIFGPSHYD

-1943 CVAGNNDDP
+1943 CVAGNDDDP

-1978 DVSSSPQVEPSS
+1978 EVSSSPQVEPSS

-2078 SISKGVVHEALVDP
+2078 SISKGV
-2092 DWVIAMQEELECFTR
+2092 
-2107 NEVWSL
+2107 
-2113 VERPKDHRI
+2113 RPKDHRI

-2204 TAYVAQPPGFEDP
+2204 TAYEDP

-2285 GTNPNHNKAFELL
+2285 GTNPNHNKAFEQL

-2370 KPGRPASQ
+2370 KGTDGGSSVGGRTKSVATKHKDKHVSHEDDEVVPTVNVGAANRLEWKEWRTVNPYRFAKPTYTRSDKAFWTNTQAVLWEGYYDSHEYMKHGNIVSPKAINPAELALHEATKYRFVVQTLKNLGVYDLVCLKPDDTQDDPTFCPLLVRQFHCTVFFHDDEDRTLTWMTGKTKYSCSYSQFRAAMGCGDDSNPGYRIHSRSRLTKGDISFCYPSN
-2378 PAGPAPCP
+2378 PTAGPPTISG
-2386 VNRMDN
+2386 MYYSY
-2392 RLVRSTVRSD
+2392 LVLAKMFRENLISKSGDTSEVRNYHLNLMYYCHPD
-2402 RPLRRL
+2402 RVRK
-2408 AQLFRII
+2408 I
-2415 SSKHLDIG
+2415 DG
-2423 YAFGFLIYTDDMYTY
+2423 CDLIYCELKREVMDRMTPNYAQYVQRLINYIVPAPRNVIGEKVIMDAFKIPTQEATRPDVPSMMPTAERRSKERHDHDASSSYSRRPKHGAARFFSSMWQMCKNTNDVAHQSLALNQETRRRQNEFMATRNVPVPPPGPELAPVAAPQWEMPPITDEMIQNFDFSMY
-2438 PLCSLLFYFA
+2438 A
-2448 DSQEVGAVRIVALP
+2448 HGGLP
-2462 PREEGLQRLHH
+2462 PRTARTPTPPPADGDGDEDEVDSAAGDDDEGSYSTGHEFY
-2473 AVLVAV
+2473 
-2479 QLSPLVAVQLG
+2479 
-2490 DASSHLPIKGKI
+2490 
-2502 NM
+2502 

>member
-1 DPATYEEAMM
+1 MEEPADPVCDRSTGPLTGGSGAPSGRPGGNRAATGQQPEKHQDDAKELRSLIRSDRPLDRAVRSVARSTGCSVELWEIILHGYREPQDPDRLTSTEFYNRQLNASARDKIRSGINRKLLDQVDDIVSAKELWDRIVVLQEGTDLIQSSLYETA
-11 SPDSNKWQEA
+11 KQEA
-21 MKSEMGSMY
+21 YQFMIRDGES
-30 DNKVWTL
+30 V
-37 VDLPDS
+37 
-43 RKAVENKWIFKRKTD
+43 FD
-58 ADGNITVYKA
+58 AYA
-68 RLVAKGFR
+68 RLGA
-76 QIQGVD
+76 
-82 YDETFS
+82 
-88 PVAKLKSVRILLAIA
+88 LKVRIKGLGAEKYNDGFEMNE
-103 AFFDYEIWQMDVKT
+103 AFIK
-117 AFLNGDIEEELYMVQ
+117 
-132 PKGFV
+132 
-137 DPKNAD
+137 
-143 KVCKLQRSIYGL
+143 S
-155 KQASRSWNRRFDKVI
+155 KVI
-170 KDFGFI
+170 
-176 QCHGEACIYKKIKTS
+176 
-191 NRAITE
+191 
-197 YIPGQDSKK
+197 
-206 FRMDESKKGFLP
+206 
-218 MLPGKVLSKTQGPAT
+218 
-233 AEERERMSQIP
+233 
-244 YASVGSIMYAMLC
+244 AM
-257 TRPDIAHAVSLT
+257 I
-269 SRYQSDPGI
+269 
-278 EHWTAVKNI
+278 AVKQEDTNI
-287 LYLKRTKDMF
+287 GLNLQIMTKSAD
-297 LCYGGDQELV
+297 LNSDDLV
-307 VTSYTDASWN
+307 SY
-317 TDPDDSKSQSGYVF
+317 V
-331 ILNGAAVSWASS
+331 AAN
-343 KQCTVVKS
+343 
-351 STESEYIAAS
+351 E
-361 EASSEAVWMKRF
+361 
-373 IVELGVVPSALD
+373 
-385 PLVIYCDNMGAIA
+385 NMAKAG
-398 NAQEPR
+398 
-404 SHKRLKHIKLR
+404 KRLKAMNRVDEASHNHEASHNLALKAR
-415 YHSIR
+415 
-420 EYIEDG
+420 
-426 EVKICKVHTDLNVAD
+426 AD
-441 PLTKALP
+441 
-448 RAKHDQ
+448 H
-454 HQNAMGVRY
+454 
-463 GYIYLMKHK
+463 
-472 SETFEKFKEFQS
+472 
-484 EVENQRN
+484 
-491 KKIKFLRSDRGGEY
+491 GGE
-505 LSYEFSMH
+505 
-513 LKKCGILSQLTPPG
+513 
-527 TPQRNVSERRNRTLL
+527 
-542 DMVRSMMSLTDLP
+542 
-555 LSFWSYALETAAFTL
+555 
-570 NRAPSKSVETTP
+570 
-582 YELWFNK
+582 
-589 KPKLSFLK
+589 
-597 VWGCEAYV
+597 EAY
-605 KKLQPDKLEPK
+605 E
-616 AEKCV
+616 
-621 FIGYP
+621 
-626 KETIGST
+626 
-633 RDRATPDWYD
+633 
-643 PCLNVMIV
+643 
-651 DNNDEDPATY
+651 
-661 EEAMMSP
+661 
-668 DSNKWQEAMKSEMG
+668 
-682 SMYDNKVWTLVDLP
+682 
-696 DSRKAV
+696 
-702 ENKWIFKR
+702 
-710 KTDADGVDYD
+710 
-720 ETFSPVAKLK
+720 
-730 SVRILLAIAAFFDYE
+730 
-745 IWQMDVKTAFLNG
+745 
-758 DIEEELYMRSIYGL
+758 IEE
-772 KQASRSWNRRF
+772 
-783 DKVIKDFG
+783 
-791 FIQCHG
+791 
-797 EACIYKKVSGSSV
+797 
-810 AFLILYVDDILLIG
+810 
-824 NDIELLSSVKGYLN
+824 
-838 NSFSMKD
+838 
-845 LGEASYIL
+845 
-853 GIKIYRDRSRRLI
+853 
-866 GLSQS
+866 
-871 TYLDKILKKF
+871 
-881 RMDESKKGF
+881 DE
-890 LPMLPG
+890 
-896 KVLSKT
+896 
-902 QGPATA
+902 
-908 EERERM
+908 E
-914 SQIPYASAVGSI
+914 
-926 MYAMLCTRP
+926 
-935 DIAHAVS
+935 
-942 LTSRYQSDPG
+942 
-952 IEHWTAVKNILKYL
+952 
-966 KRTKDMFL
+966 
-974 CYGGDQ
+974 
-980 ELVVTS
+980 
-986 YTDASWNTDPDDSK
+986 
-1000 SQSGYVFILNGAAVS
+1000 
-1015 WASSKQCTVAKSST
+1015 
-1029 ESEYIAAEAS
+1029 
-1039 SEAVWMKRFIVEL
+1039 
-1052 GVVPSALDPLVI
+1052 
-1064 YCDNM
+1064 
-1069 GAIANAQEPRSH
+1069 
-1081 KRLKHIR
+1081 
-1088 RRWRKMTSTSDIAT
+1088 MTSTSDIAT

-1165 NDLYKRNKGRA
+1165 NDRYKRNKGRA

-1243 TTVGSCLMA
+1243 TTIGSCLMA

-1356 KDLETIERAQSLTQ
+1356 KDLETIERAQLLTQ

-1409 NHDLLQETYSKAL
+1409 NHDLLQESYSKAL

-1519 SNQRSNNQKYGLGY
+1519 SKQRSNNQKYGLGY
-1533 VPKSYKKNNYKK
+1533 APKPYKKNNYKK

-1553 KKVTNDGK
+1553 KKVTNVGK
-1561 APKGKAASGDRT
+1561 APKGKATSGDRT

-1600 AYRGSDNLK
+1600 AYRGYSIWGYSSGGPKWVFDSGCTNHMTGGRGVLDQFIEDINKKSSITFGDNSKGKVLGYGKVAISKDLCLETVMLVEHLGYNLLSIYHLADAGYNSYFTKYYVQVFRSDNLK

-1625 SKESPSP
+1625 SKESPSF

-1671 TGISFEKDRVCSAC
+1671 TGVTFEKDRVCSAC

-1761 AQRTYESEIKAIR
+1761 AQRMYESEIKAIR

-1918 TGTIEVSC
+1918 SGTIEVSC

-1943 CVAGNNDDP
+1943 CVAGNDDDP

-1967 EVHSDDQGDGI
+1967 EVHNDDQDDGVE
-1978 DVSSSPQVEPSS
+1978 VSSSPQVEPSS

-2078 SISKGVVHEALVDP
+2078 SISKGVVTRRHHALLMTYCQHHAFVSSFEPLKVHEALVDP

-2285 GTNPNHNKAFELL
+2285 GTNPNHNKAFEQL

-2370 KPGRPASQ
+2370 KIWSLARSTGRSTGRPGAWPGQ
-2378 PAGPAPCP
+2378 PAAPPADPVHGP
-2386 VNRMDN
+2386 VNRSQTGQSGLLPGLTGLCAELPSFSHNFITTLEYMLCSCDF
-2392 RLVRSTVRSD
+2392 S
-2402 RPLRRL
+2402 
-2408 AQLFRII
+2408 
-2415 SSKHLDIG
+2415 
-2423 YAFGFLIYTDDMYTY
+2423 LIDDMYAY
-2438 PLCSLLFYFA
+2438 PTTIPALSFSFTGSWSGESETRGNVSKRGRA
-2448 DSQEVGAVRIVALP
+2448 NPPRRASNRVPPPAQQGTDGGSSVGGRTKSVANKNKDKHVAQEDDEVVPTVNVGAANRLEWKAWRTVNPYRFAKPTYTRSDKAFWTNTQAVLWEGYYDSHEYMKHGNIVSPKAINPAELALHEATKYRFVVQTLKNLGVYDLVCLKPDETQDDPTYCPLLVRQFHCTVFFHDDEDRTLTWMTGKTKYSCTYSQFRAAMGCGDDSNPGYRIHSRSRLTRGDISFCYPANPTPGPPTISGMYYSYLVLAKLFRENLISKSGDSSEVRNYHLNLMYYCHPDRVRKIDGCDLIYCELKRAVMDRMTPNYAQYVQRLINYIVPAPLNVIGEKVIMDAFKIPTQEATRPDVPSMMPTAERRSKERHDHDASSSYSRRPKHGAARFFSSMWQMCKNTNDVAHQSLALNQETRRRQNEFMATRNVTVPPPGPELAPVAAPQWEMPSITDEMIQNFDFSMYAHGGLP
-2462 PREEGLQRLHH
+2462 PRTARTPTPPPADDDGDEDEVDSAAGDDDEGSYSTGHEFY
-2473 AVLVAV
+2473 
-2479 QLSPLVAVQLG
+2479 
-2490 DASSHLPIKGKI
+2490 
-2502 NM
+2502 